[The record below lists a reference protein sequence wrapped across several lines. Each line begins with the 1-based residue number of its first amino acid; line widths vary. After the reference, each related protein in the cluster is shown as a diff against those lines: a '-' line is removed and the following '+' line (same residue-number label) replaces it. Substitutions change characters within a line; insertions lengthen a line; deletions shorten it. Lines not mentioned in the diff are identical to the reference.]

1 MLGHVYR
8 ATNLRSR
15 ALASYRK
22 ALELD
27 PASEEA
33 AAEVAALSAPGG
45 ETPPPSIRNKLF
57 GKR

>member
-27 PASEEA
+27 PSMSSA
-33 AAEVAALSAPGG
+33 AQAVKELEKELAP
-45 ETPPPSIRNKLF
+45 
-57 GKR
+57 